1 LSEGRAALPDSVP
14 HAVDLHGFVRTLP
27 ASPRDV
33 VEVECTPEL
42 RQRISK
48 NPDSSLTG
56 GLDEEGAQG
65 PDGGVQA
72 CGPLERMA
80 PGVNISALALELGIC
95 RQRLYDWQA
104 AMRAG
109 DEQLRRPGRPR
120 RGPPRPPRRS
130 DPGQQVAELERKI
143 GQRELEL
150 DFFKEA
156 LRRVEGLRR
165 PSNGPGATASTPS
178 SKR

>member
-1 LSEGRAALPDSVP
+1 MRKDRKELTVEFKRAA
-14 HAVDLHGFVRTLP
+14 
-27 ASPRDV
+27 
-33 VEVECTPEL
+33 VERLV
-42 RQRISK
+42 
-48 NPDSSLTG
+48 
-56 GLDEEGAQG
+56 A
-65 PDGGVQA
+65 
-72 CGPLERMA
+72 
-80 PGVNISALALELGIC
+80 GVNVSALARELGIC

-120 RGPPRPPRRS
+120 RGAPRPPRPS
-130 DPGQQVAELERKI
+130 DPSRQRVAELERKI
-143 GQRELEL
+143 GQQELEL

-156 LRRVEGLRR
+156 LRRVEELRR

>member
-1 LSEGRAALPDSVP
+1 MRKDRKELTVEFKRAAV
-14 HAVDLHGFVRTLP
+14 
-27 ASPRDV
+27 
-33 VEVECTPEL
+33 
-42 RQRISK
+42 
-48 NPDSSLTG
+48 
-56 GLDEEGAQG
+56 
-65 PDGGVQA
+65 
-72 CGPLERMA
+72 ERMVA
-80 PGVNISALALELGIC
+80 GVNVSALARELGIS

-120 RGPPRPPRRS
+120 RGPPRPPRPS
-130 DPGQQVAELERKI
+130 DPSRQRVAELERKI
-143 GQRELEL
+143 GQQELEL

-156 LRRVEGLRR
+156 LRRVEELRR